1 MKFVIAAIASA
12 TILTGG
18 AYAQTQ
24 QGGNAPL
31 SEDRPLANPNTT
43 TGAAPLEG
51 RPSTTTGA
59 APVEGRPTGRPAVP
73 NEPRAYGETNEGSR
87 VNPDRVPPNSPGGQ
101 GSPNR

>member
-12 TILTGG
+12 TILSGG

-24 QGGNAPL
+24 QGGNAPANA
-31 SEDRPLANPNTT
+31 DRPLASPNT
-43 TGAAPLEG
+43 TGAAP
-51 RPSTTTGA
+51 A
-59 APVEGRPTGRPAVP
+59 EGRPTGRPAVP
-73 NEPRAYGETNEGSR
+73 NEPRAYGETNDGRR

>member
-12 TILTGG
+12 TILSGG

-24 QGGNAPL
+24 EGGVAPL
-31 SEDRPLANPNTT
+31 SKDRPIASPNTP
-43 TGAAPLEG
+43 GAVSEG
-51 RPSTTTGA
+51 RSTTGA

-73 NEPRAYGETNEGSR
+73 NEPRAYGETNDGRR